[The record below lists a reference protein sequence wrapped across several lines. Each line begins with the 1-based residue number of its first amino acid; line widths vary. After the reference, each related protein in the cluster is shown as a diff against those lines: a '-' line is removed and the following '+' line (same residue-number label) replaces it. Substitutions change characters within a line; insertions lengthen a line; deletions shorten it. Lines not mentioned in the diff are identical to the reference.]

1 MFGLKED
8 YISKINNTFAYF
20 PEVEEVIIYGSRAK
34 GNNKNGSDIDLVIT
48 KGDVDFTLFNKITG
62 KLDDLL
68 LPYQIDLSLYSLIDN
83 PDLKEHIKRA
93 GKIFYR
99 KG

>member
-48 KGDVDFTLFNKITG
+48 KGDVDFTQFNKITE